1 MYFEA
6 RHVSKTIQKVRSPV
20 LDMGNLVH
28 ALALQPEQLEKEFS
42 IEPEIPEGAF
52 TTTATIRAF
61 IDEYNAGLPPLLSA
75 DDIKALLEA
84 HNAIQ
89 PQPVPMGDD
98 VTQTGEN
105 YMALPA
111 EFQRVEEGQ
120 KVTAA
125 KMKAC
130 IKEYNAT
137 LPAQVKTS
145 GSRDALLEQLALINP
160 DMVAQEAQKA
170 QPLKVSGT
178 KPDACMAVVM
188 QAARWGMDPFAVA
201 QKTFIVGN
209 SGVLGY
215 EAQLVNAVINTMA
228 PTKDRIHFEWFGAW
242 ENIVGRFIKKTSGK
256 GNDYIAPGWDL
267 HDEAGVGVRAW
278 ATLKGESEPRELV
291 LMLSQAQ
298 VRNST
303 LWASDPRQQLAYLAV
318 KRWARLYCPDVILG
332 VYTADEIDEREER
345 VINPAQTEKV
355 TLDEITSSVGVS
367 SSAQS
372 SAVKV
377 DSVADELRE
386 RIDSASSVDQAK
398 AIRVDIESQKAL
410 LGTALYRRGD
420 SW

>member
-1 MYFEA
+1 M
-6 RHVSKTIQKVRSPV
+6 S
-20 LDMGNLVH
+20 NLM
-28 ALALQPEQLEKEFS
+28 
-42 IEPEIPEGAF
+42 
-52 TTTATIRAF
+52 TTTENQTQK
-61 IDEYNAGLPPLLSA
+61 IDNISILTNGELFNRLLKISEVMA
-75 DDIKALLEA
+75 
-84 HNAIQ
+84 NSGNF
-89 PQPVPMGDD
+89 VPEHYRG
-98 VTQTGEN
+98 
-105 YMALPA
+105 
-111 EFQRVEEGQ
+111 
-120 KVTAA
+120 
-125 KMKAC
+125 
-130 IKEYNAT
+130 
-137 LPAQVKTS
+137 
-145 GSRDALLEQLALINP
+145 
-160 DMVAQEAQKA
+160 
-170 QPLKVSGT
+170 
-178 KPDACMAVVM
+178 KPDSCMAVVM

-242 ENIVGRFIKKTSGK
+242 ENIVGRFVEKTSSQNK
-256 GNDYIAPGWDL
+256 KYIAPGWNL
-267 HDEAGVGVRAW
+267 NDEAGVGVRAW

-303 LWASDPRQQLAYLAV
+303 LWATDPRQQLAYLAV

-332 VYTADEIDEREER
+332 VYTADEIDEREEKI
-345 VINPAQTEKV
+345 INPAQAEKI

-410 LGTALYRRGD
+410 LGTALYTELKNKAVKRYYLVDARNKIEAAISSLPNPSEPEASELFAKAEGTLTAAKRHLGD
-420 SW
+420 ELYDQFRITLDDMKPEYVG

>member
-1 MYFEA
+1 M
-6 RHVSKTIQKVRSPV
+6 S
-20 LDMGNLVH
+20 NLV
-28 ALALQPEQLEKEFS
+28 ATTDNQTQKIDNVSILTNGELFNRLRTLSEVMANSGNFVPEHYR
-42 IEPEIPEGAF
+42 G
-52 TTTATIRAF
+52 
-61 IDEYNAGLPPLLSA
+61 
-75 DDIKALLEA
+75 
-84 HNAIQ
+84 
-89 PQPVPMGDD
+89 
-98 VTQTGEN
+98 
-105 YMALPA
+105 
-111 EFQRVEEGQ
+111 
-120 KVTAA
+120 
-125 KMKAC
+125 
-130 IKEYNAT
+130 
-137 LPAQVKTS
+137 
-145 GSRDALLEQLALINP
+145 
-160 DMVAQEAQKA
+160 
-170 QPLKVSGT
+170 

-242 ENIVGRFIKKTSGK
+242 ENIVGRFVEKTSSQNK
-256 GNDYIAPGWDL
+256 KYIAPGWNL
-267 HDEAGVGVRAW
+267 KDEAGVGVRAW

-355 TLDEITSSVGVS
+355 TLNEITHSVGDS
-367 SSAQS
+367 TSTQEPASN
-372 SAVKV
+372 V
-377 DSVADELRE
+377 DSVAHELRE
-386 RIDSASSVDQAK
+386 RIDTADSVDQAK

-410 LGTALYRRGD
+410 LGTALYTELKSKAVKRYYLVDAKNKVEAAINSLPNPGDPEAEALFAKAESTLTSSRRHLGD
-420 SW
+420 ELYDQFRITLDDMKPEYVG